1 MLQMALSLVL
11 LVGSVSAAGQEQ
23 PAQATPQLP
32 APTDIDPQLTE
43 QLLRQE
49 QNLADAIL
57 RKDAEALD
65 RLVGHEYTLR
75 VGDVPQSPGGLPRA
89 IWMANTLNSGR
100 TKAESVDLRDCVAR
114 RLADDLAVV
123 SLIHDQKATIDG
135 RDFSGVFYV
144 VDFWKRRDGT
154 WQIVARYSSPVGHK
168 VDRGNRP
175 LPPPADV
182 DPELTGVLSAL
193 DEQLGQ
199 AALGGYKDTATME
212 RVVASEF
219 TQRVSDAPQRSLPRA
234 MWGQPS
240 ERYKIES
247 LEQRYYAA
255 RKLADDFAA
264 LSFLLTQKASRD
276 GQDRSGD
283 FYVVDVWRKRGDRW
297 QVIARYSSPL
307 DRTFDRR

>member
-1 MLQMALSLVL
+1 MLRLVFPLVL
-11 LVGSVSAAGQEQ
+11 LAAAVSPVQQQRPTRA
-23 PAQATPQLP
+23 LP
-32 APTDIDPQLTE
+32 PPTDIDPQLTE
-43 QLLRQE
+43 QLRRQE
-49 QNLADAIL
+49 QDLADAIL
-57 RKDAEALD
+57 RKDADALD

-114 RLADDLAVV
+114 GLADDLAVV

-135 RDFSGVFYV
+135 RDFSGAFYV
-144 VDFWKRRDGT
+144 VDFWKRRDGR
-154 WQIVARYSSPVGHK
+154 WQIAARYSSPVGHK
-168 VDRGNRP
+168 VDRGNRS
-175 LPPPADV
+175 LPAPDDV

-264 LSFLLTQKASRD
+264 LSFLLTQKASFD
-276 GQDRSGD
+276 GQDRSGE
-283 FYVVDVWRKRGDRW
+283 FYVVDVWQKREDRW
-297 QVIARYSSPL
+297 QVIARYSSAIGK
-307 DRTFDRR
+307 TFDRR

>member
-1 MLQMALSLVL
+1 M
-11 LVGSVSAAGQEQ
+11 
-23 PAQATPQLP
+23 
-32 APTDIDPQLTE
+32 
-43 QLLRQE
+43 
-49 QNLADAIL
+49 
-57 RKDAEALD
+57 
-65 RLVGHEYTLR
+65 
-75 VGDVPQSPGGLPRA
+75 
-89 IWMANTLNSGR
+89 
-100 TKAESVDLRDCVAR
+100 AR

-123 SLIHDQKATIDG
+123 SLTHDLRKRRLT
-135 RDFSGVFYV
+135 GVFYV
-144 VDFWKRRDGT
+144 VDFWKQRGGT

-199 AALGGYKDTATME
+199 GALGGFKDTATME

-240 ERYKIES
+240 GSTRLS
-247 LEQRYYAA
+247 RWSSATTP
-255 RKLADDFAA
+255 LASWPMISRHSVFC
-264 LSFLLTQKASRD
+264 STQKASRD
-276 GQDRSGD
+276 GQDQSGD
-283 FYVVDVWRKRGDRW
+283 FYVVDVGRKRGERW

-307 DRTFDRR
+307 GRTFDRR